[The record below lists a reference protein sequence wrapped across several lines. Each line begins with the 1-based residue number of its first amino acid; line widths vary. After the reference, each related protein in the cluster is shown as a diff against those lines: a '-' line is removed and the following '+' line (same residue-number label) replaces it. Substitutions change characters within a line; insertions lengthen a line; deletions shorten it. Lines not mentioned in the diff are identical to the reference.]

1 MRIETRTSTFW
12 HPRSQATSRL
22 QHMIASSRPSKWSIL
37 TTPAAILF
45 LTWKPWW
52 WIQFY
57 NDGRYTSRLQT
68 STWWLIRT
76 KAPICLTSSLILFWT
91 SWTGIILPGRLTNT
105 WMPSLLASAHLL
117 YWHPTQIHTIR
128 ALLCKFK
135 LSLEGILSLRQ
146 RDPPDCRRLD
156 PETNSCQ
163 TGKENRDSL
172 RNRGIFTYEIHLY
185 YHHYYSQTS
194 SSFELGGRD
203 LWLMVLLLNL
213 YFLTSFSVSFG
224 SRHLS
229 NLYSFIP
236 WRTTLLTFHP
246 GCFLHPTRR
255 LLPVRLPHLN
265 GLKIRHQHHIFLA
278 WPEWFLTLPPFTL
291 FSARR
296 SLTPSLLDLMNFG
309 SWNGQKMVEKLGSRW
324 KLFLENLHLT
334 RDRATLRTTANQW
347 RQYYDVPVLS
357 PSSSTATSFPVLP
370 HPEHTNVHVSQPFDA
385 IPNHIHILQSCWGR
399 SAQHHSQGTTTSLSW
414 PPWRSTPPSSPSEP
428 IRRTLHPHISSTPSP
443 HPHGQVPPDEPGPM
457 DMSDSSV

>member
-1 MRIETRTSTFW
+1 MRWPLQPLQPFQQTQLQPPFGQSVASLCHPWFTTTNFSYKFPIFETS
-12 HPRSQATSRL
+12 ATAL
-22 QHMIASSRPSKWSIL
+22 CG
-37 TTPAAILF
+37 TT
-45 LTWKPWW
+45 
-52 WIQFY
+52 
-57 NDGRYTSRLQT
+57 G
-68 STWWLIRT
+68 
-76 KAPICLTSSLILFWT
+76 
-91 SWTGIILPGRLTNT
+91 ILPGRLTNT

-146 RDPPDCRRLD
+146 RDLPDCRLD

-163 TGKENRDSL
+163 TGKENRDSS
-172 RNRGIFTYEIHLY
+172 RNRRIFTYEIHLY

-255 LLPVRLPHLN
+255 LLPIRLPHLH

-291 FSARR
+291 FSSRR

-324 KLFLENLHLT
+324 KLFWRTFTSRVTGLHYAPCQPMATVLWCT
-334 RDRATLRTTANQW
+334 RSFAFFIYGNI
-347 RQYYDVPVLS
+347 LS
-357 PSSSTATSFPVLP
+357 CSSTSWTYQCTCLTTVWC
-370 HPEHTNVHVSQPFDA
+370 HT
-385 IPNHIHILQSCWGR
+385 
-399 SAQHHSQGTTTSLSW
+399 
-414 PPWRSTPPSSPSEP
+414 
-428 IRRTLHPHISSTPSP
+428 
-443 HPHGQVPPDEPGPM
+443 
-457 DMSDSSV
+457 